1 MLITYRENKMLNSCF
16 KESMNK
22 APVERSVRKR
32 TGKIG
37 VNSSRSVKVVDCASL
52 FGAALHGSATRVADF
67 TTNRMIRGFSGVADG
82 SLCRAAGKA
91 DWLFGSLPG
100 PSAPHPVPPA
110 PHFARRSGEDNIRKV
125 FNRYLTVMFCC
136 VTLFGASASH
146 ADQVVVY
153 SARIEQLIKPMFD
166 AFSKD
171 TGTTVKFITDK
182 EGALLARLKAEGK
195 NTPADV
201 LITADA
207 GNLWE
212 AAREGLLRPVE
223 SHTLE
228 SNIPAYLRDPGNQW
242 FGLSVR
248 ARTII
253 YNTQKVKPSDLSTYE
268 ALADPKW
275 KGRLCLRTSKKV
287 YNQSLVAM
295 MIEEHGEAKTEQ
307 LVKGWVANLATDP
320 LSDETRAM
328 EFVAAGRCDVTIAN
342 TYYYG
347 RLMEKNP
354 SLPLAIFWPN
364 QDGSG
369 VHVNISGGGVP
380 RHANNVPAAIRLLEF
395 LSSEKAQNLFADV
408 NMEYPVNPRIK
419 PDPAVAAWGTF
430 KQNTINVN
438 KAGELQAEAVKLM
451 DRAGYR

>member
-1 MLITYRENKMLNSCF
+1 MLFRYGENKMLNSRF
-16 KESMNK
+16 KEPMNNT
-22 APVERSVRKR
+22 AVERSARR
-32 TGKIG
+32 RPGKIR
-37 VNSSRSVKVVDCASL
+37 VNPSGAVKIMVCASTYRAPNRS
-52 FGAALHGSATRVADF
+52 AAREADF
-67 TTNRMIRGFSGVADG
+67 TTNHLRRGFEGLRDVLLS
-82 SLCRAAGKA
+82 RAADKA
-91 DWLFGSLPG
+91 NPLFEPLLRSSAAHPSL
-100 PSAPHPVPPA
+100 PA
-110 PHFARRSGEDNIRKV
+110 PHFARHFGADIIWKTLR
-125 FNRYLTVMFCC
+125 RYLTVILCG
-136 VTLFGASASH
+136 VSLFAANVSH

-195 NTPADV
+195 NTPADM

-223 SHTLE
+223 SKTLE

-295 MIEEHGEAKTEQ
+295 MIAEHGEVETEQ
-307 LVKGWVANLATDP
+307 IVKGWVANLATDP
-320 LSDETRAM
+320 LSDDTRAM
-328 EFVAAGRCDVTIAN
+328 EFAAAGKCDVTIAN

-354 SLPLAIFWPN
+354 ALPLAIFWPN
-364 QDGSG
+364 QDKSG
-369 VHVNISGGGVP
+369 VHVNISGAGVT
-380 RHANNVPAAIRLLEF
+380 RHANNAPGAIRLLEF

>member
-1 MLITYRENKMLNSCF
+1 ML
-16 KESMNK
+16 
-22 APVERSVRKR
+22 
-32 TGKIG
+32 
-37 VNSSRSVKVVDCASL
+37 SRRL
-52 FGAALHGSATRVADF
+52 Y
-67 TTNRMIRGFSGVADG
+67 
-82 SLCRAAGKA
+82 
-91 DWLFGSLPG
+91 
-100 PSAPHPVPPA
+100 
-110 PHFARRSGEDNIRKV
+110 
-125 FNRYLTVMFCC
+125 RYLTAMFCC
-136 VTLFGASASH
+136 ISVLGASA
-146 ADQVVVY
+146 ARAEQVVVY

-166 AFSKD
+166 AFTKD
-171 TGTTVKFITDK
+171 TGINVKFVTDK

-195 NTPADV
+195 NTPADM
-201 LITADA
+201 LITSDA

-223 SHTLE
+223 SGMLE
-228 SNIPAYLRDPGNQW
+228 TNIPAYLRDPRNQW

-268 ALADPKW
+268 ALAEPKW

-295 MIEEHGEAKTEQ
+295 MIAEHGEPKTEQ
-307 LVKGWVANLATDP
+307 IVKGWVANLAIDP
-320 LSDETRAM
+320 LSDETKAM
-328 EFVAAGRCDVTIAN
+328 EFVAAGQCDVTLAN

-364 QDGSG
+364 QADSG
-369 VHVNISGGGVP
+369 VHVNISGAGIT
-380 RHANNVPAAIRLLEF
+380 RYAHNAPAAIKLLEF

-408 NMEYPVNPRIK
+408 NMEYPVNPKVK
-419 PDPAVAAWGTF
+419 PDPVVSAWGTF
-430 KQNTINVN
+430 KQNRINVTT
-438 KAGELQAEAVKLM
+438 AGELQAEAVKLM